1 MAKGTLKKM
10 LTVVMALLLCFS
22 MMPVNMW
29 VIAEEAQPEDL
40 EIVKGATEAD
50 EPEVEVDQVDDLSDE
65 AIVEEDTSKPAEES
79 EAIEELEETET
90 AEEAEAVE
98 VEAAEEPVAET
109 VEEEPT
115 PEEAEAVE
123 VEAAEE
129 PVAETVEEEPTPE
142 EAEAVEVEVTEEPVA
157 ETVEEEPTP
166 EETVE
171 IAEEAV
177 EEPAPTF
184 PAFADEQT
192 VSGVKVSVK
201 AEEGVFP
208 EGATLSVKKVSKSE
222 QKKVDNALEEVRAD
236 DSNVVA
242 SYTFDIKVLDKNGNE
257 VQPKEGAEVKVF
269 FELAEADNDNLD
281 TQVYHI
287 AEDTI
292 TADAVDE
299 LSVKTEGETVIVE
312 TDGFSYYTVEFTYN
326 DLQYVMEGD
335 TIIALADILA
345 KVGLSGEVTAV
356 AVSNEDLFS
365 APNESGA
372 WMVIAHKA
380 FTSTEWMKV
389 TIDSVEYE
397 IVVTDAIPGDD
408 VTLMI
413 DMDAG
418 EKKTGNFSITGGPVR
433 GPESGTATI
442 EGSTV
447 TNNADNDKKGGIG
460 ASTGSAF
467 ISRTGG
473 NLLFDGVTIN
483 NGTKSLVINIWANA
497 SAELRDSTIDCS
509 GVSYGTVP
517 FLLVGA
523 YNGVKGTLNV
533 SGDSTILNANAPV
546 AGGSGGSVIN
556 VNSGTLTIT
565 NSEILFNN
573 SIKLTVKE
581 GATLKIDGSTY
592 LSGQKPLIK
601 AGGTLD
607 LTSSTVL
614 FNTQDT
620 IGNLNTYFDFEDGA
634 IVKIE
639 KFEIKE
645 IIVNNG
651 ETAAISTKDGKE
663 VVTKDP
669 EISGSVTI
677 GGKSV
682 KVDADTITIKEKAPI
697 TVKSGGK
704 LTFGEVALEDRN
716 NITIQ
721 SGGKAYLKGTNTFN
735 NCTISNS
742 GAIYVEDGETEAEIT
757 GSSLTINGT
766 SGLIIVEDGKTL
778 TASTETLTPN
788 GKQQVQVYGTFNLK
802 ESEVDLSGN
811 GAIRIVRIEDGGTA
825 NITDS
830 KLSDSTSLGV
840 IRANAGA
847 TLNIENSTFSNNR
860 AAGSGEQNNGGVIL
874 AWESVITITGSTFEE
889 NSSASGGGVIW
900 MKGGDLKVSGS
911 IFSNNR
917 ANGHGGAIYQD
928 GGDVTIASSAFD
940 GNIADDGWYAHGGA
954 ICTMGGNA
962 TLTVEE
968 NSTFTN
974 NKSLLGSAIIL
985 LNGAK
990 GYINSALFEGNTVEK
1005 TGAYVNDGGTIF
1017 VSDGSYLS
1025 IPSVSIHDNSAAK
1038 GGSGLYVCGVG
1049 TANIMSGAAAIYDNE
1064 NGDVMQRHYPGTYGS
1079 ETRIF
1084 DEALGGGQHNWTW
1097 ETSGDG
1103 HNILKANSAL
1113 ASKPEE
1119 EVPTKRRLMKAAN
1132 TGDTGDKPA
1141 VVLKNNKSVGFGA
1154 GLGANG
1160 TVDIGDRTQIRIYK
1174 VWNDNSNTSGNRL
1187 TQDEFKK
1194 KLHVFG
1200 TNGEVDLT
1208 KEGIEITIHTSGE
1221 FDAFTEVVEAAKE
1234 GRTDK
1239 VTATEDNWVIDITG
1253 LPEDEWPYVVQEGEF
1268 PIMYCSDYY
1277 ADPASTDPVTQRDL
1291 GFFGFK
1297 NTYAEGKVTLEGT
1310 KVLNG
1315 RELTEGEFEFVLL
1328 DENDEEVGR
1337 TTCDAEG
1344 KFTFDEI
1351 TYTLKEWRAAK
1362 EYIYYISEVQGEDN
1376 TIDYDSHKVKVTVK
1390 LSYTN
1395 GDTEIKTDDVTYE
1408 EEAVFT
1414 NTYAEGATTIE
1425 ATKNL
1430 VGRELEAEEFQFVLL
1445 DDEEEEVAKT
1455 TNDEEGNISFELNY
1469 TLADLELPQ
1478 PNEEE
1483 SVSKTFTYTIKE
1495 VPGDEAQMAY
1505 DETSKKATV
1514 TVTYY
1519 TGNPK
1524 LDVVLEY
1531 EDEKVEFVNEAYTE
1545 ITIKKVWE
1553 DNDNEAEK
1561 RPTYIE
1567 AKLWGNNKLIET
1579 VMLNEESEW
1588 KYTFAK
1594 LPLRDE
1600 EKNDITYVVTE
1611 DTVDGYETPTI
1622 EKDTVDRAVTYTITN
1637 KVLEEKEYIDISV
1650 TKVWEDNND
1659 KAGVRPESVTI
1670 SLLADGK
1677 DANKAIVLNAEKN
1690 WKGTFEALPKLNEE
1704 GKEIEYTI
1712 REEEVTGYTVAI
1724 EGDSAKGFT
1733 VTNSYEEEIVETTD
1747 IPVTK
1752 IWNDLNN
1759 VVKQRPEKVTFNLLA
1774 NGKKVDSITL
1784 TSKDAGDD
1792 ANQWKGEFKD
1802 LPVKDDDGKEIAYTV
1817 EEEVVKWYIF
1827 ETEGDA
1833 ENGFVITNINRP
1845 WIPEIPDTP
1854 GDAKHGVFT
1863 LKKTVSGLAEKD
1875 KTYTIDVLF
1884 TLPDGTTQTL
1894 TYKLAPNEVVTFD
1907 YVLEGTKVKIVE
1919 NETGYTVTYKVD
1931 GTECQEFTMADG
1943 DFKEVVVNNDKAEA
1957 PKKEEKKR
1965 VPKTGDESNPMAY
1978 ILILIAAAGATTL
1991 VYRKKGSK
1999 ITEK

>member
-10 LTVVMALLLCFS
+10 LTVAMALLLCFS
-22 MMPVNMW
+22 MMPINTW

-40 EIVKGATEAD
+40 EIVKGATEVD
-50 EPEVEVDQVDDLSDE
+50 EPEIEVNSVDDPCEEVE
-65 AIVEEDTSKPAEES
+65 AIADEDSSEPTAETESVEAVK
-79 EAIEELEETET
+79 EETE
-90 AEEAEAVE
+90 AEEVTEESVDEPASEPATE
-98 VEAAEEPVAET
+98 SVEAAEET
-109 VEEEPT
+109 
-115 PEEAEAVE
+115 
-123 VEAAEE
+123 
-129 PVAETVEEEPTPE
+129 
-142 EAEAVEVEVTEEPVA
+142 
-157 ETVEEEPTP
+157 
-166 EETVE
+166 
-171 IAEEAV
+171 EAV
-177 EEPAPTF
+177 EEDKETEEAEVVEEDKETEEAEVVEPAEEQIEESTEEAAPEAKPETTTESVDKSAQVQNIKKSVEKLKPVF
-184 PAFADEQT
+184 PAFAEVKT
-192 VSGVKVSVK
+192 VSGVKVSVE
-201 AEEGVFP
+201 AEEGAFP
-208 EGATLSVKKVSKSE
+208 EGASLSVKKVSKSE

-242 SYTFDIKVLDKNGNE
+242 SYTFDIKVLDKDGNE
-257 VQPKEGAEVKVF
+257 VQPKEGAEVKLS
-269 FELAEADNDNLD
+269 FELAEAENDNLD
-281 TQVYHI
+281 AQVYHI
-287 AEDTI
+287 EEDII
-292 TADAVDE
+292 TADAVEE
-299 LSVKTEGETVIVE
+299 LKVKTEGETVIVE

-335 TIIALADILA
+335 TTIALADILA
-345 KVGLSGEVTAV
+345 KVGLAGEVTAV
-356 AVSNEDLFS
+356 KVSNEKLFS
-365 APNESGA
+365 ASNESGE
-372 WMVIAHKA
+372 WMVTAHKA

-389 TIDSVEYE
+389 TIDGVEYE
-397 IVVTDAIPGDD
+397 IVVTDAIPRDD

-497 SAELRDSTIDCS
+497 SAELKDSTIDCS

-556 VNSGTLTIT
+556 VNGGTFTIT
-565 NSEILFNN
+565 DSTITFNN
-573 SIKLTVKE
+573 NIKLTVKD
-581 GATLKIDGSTY
+581 GATLKVDGNTW
-592 LSGQKPLIK
+592 LQGQKPVIK

-607 LTSSTVL
+607 LTSSTAY

-620 IGNLNTYFDFEDGA
+620 IDNLGTYFDFEDGA
-634 IVKIE
+634 IIKIE
-639 KFEIKE
+639 KYEIKE

-651 ETAAISTKDGKE
+651 ETATISMEDGKE

-704 LTFGEVALEDRN
+704 LTFDEVALEDRN
-716 NITIQ
+716 SITIQ

-766 SGLIIVEDGKTL
+766 SGLIIVEAGKTL

-788 GKQQVQVYGTFNLK
+788 GKQQVQVYDEGTFNLK
-802 ESEVDLSGN
+802 GAEVDLSGN

-830 KLSDSTSLGV
+830 NLSNSTSLGV
-840 IRANAGA
+840 IRANAGS

-874 AWESVITITGSTFEE
+874 AWDSKITIKGSTFGE
-889 NSSASGGGVIW
+889 NNAASGGGVIW
-900 MKGGDLKVSGS
+900 MQGGELKVSGS
-911 IFSNNR
+911 TFSNNR
-917 ANGHGGAIYQD
+917 ANGHGGVIYQD

-954 ICTMGGNA
+954 ICTMGGKA
-962 TLTVEE
+962 TLTVED

-985 LNGAK
+985 LHGAK
-990 GYINSALFEGNTVEK
+990 GYINSAVFEGNTVEK

-1025 IPSVSIHDNSAAK
+1025 IPSVSIHNNSAEK

-1097 ETSGDG
+1097 DTSRDG
-1103 HNILKANSAL
+1103 HNILYANSDL
-1113 ASKPEE
+1113 ATKPEE

-1132 TGDTGDKPA
+1132 TGGTGNKAA
-1141 VVLKNNKSVGFGA
+1141 VVLRNNSSVGFGA

-1174 VWNDNSNTSGNRL
+1174 VWNDNSNKPGHRL

-1208 KEGIEITIHTSGE
+1208 KEGIEITIHTSGK

-1239 VTATEDNWVIDITG
+1239 VTASEDNWVIDITG

-1268 PIMYCSDYY
+1268 PIMYCSDSY
-1277 ADPASTDPVTQRDL
+1277 ADPSSTDPVTQRDL

-1328 DENDEEVGR
+1328 DENDKEVGR
-1337 TTCDAEG
+1337 ATCDAEG

-1351 TYTLKEWRAAK
+1351 TYTLMEWRAAR
-1362 EYIYYISEVQGEDN
+1362 EYTYYISEVQGEDN
-1376 TIDYDSHKVKVTVK
+1376 TLDYDSHKVKVTVT

-1395 GDTEIKTDDVTYE
+1395 GDTEIKTDVTYE
-1408 EEAVFT
+1408 EDAVFT
-1414 NTYAEGATTIE
+1414 NTYAEGSTTIE

-1430 VGRELEAEEFQFVLL
+1430 AGRELEAEEFQFVLL
-1445 DDEEEEVAKT
+1445 DAEGREVAKT
-1455 TNDEEGNISFELNY
+1455 TNDANGNISFELKY

-1483 SVSKTFTYTIKE
+1483 SVSKTFTYKLKE
-1495 VPGDEAQMAY
+1495 VPGEEAN
-1505 DETSKKATV
+1505 
-1514 TVTYY
+1514 VTY
-1519 TGNPK
+1519 
-1524 LDVVLEY
+1524 DDHE
-1531 EDEKVEFVNEAYTE
+1531 
-1545 ITIKKVWE
+1545 
-1553 DNDNEAEK
+1553 
-1561 RPTYIE
+1561 
-1567 AKLWGNNKLIET
+1567 ET
-1579 VMLNEESEW
+1579 VEV
-1588 KYTFAK
+1588 K
-1594 LPLRDE
+1594 
-1600 EKNDITYVVTE
+1600 
-1611 DTVDGYETPTI
+1611 
-1622 EKDTVDRAVTYTITN
+1622 VTYTSGN
-1637 KVLEEKEYIDISV
+1637 PELSV
-1650 TKVWEDNND
+1650 EANYK
-1659 KAGVRPESVTI
+1659 
-1670 SLLADGK
+1670 DGK
-1677 DANKAIVLNAEKN
+1677 PVFKN
-1690 WKGTFEALPKLNEE
+1690 EY
-1704 GKEIEYTI
+1704 KEP
-1712 REEEVTGYTVAI
+1712 EVI
-1724 EGDSAKGFT
+1724 S
-1733 VTNSYEEEIVETTD
+1733 

-1752 IWNDLNN
+1752 LWDDYYNWSGRRH
-1759 VVKQRPEKVTFNLLA
+1759 KEVTFNLLA
-1774 NGKKVDSITL
+1774 NGEKVDSLKL
-1784 TSKDAGDD
+1784 TAENVGE
-1792 ANQWKGEFKD
+1792 ATNEWVGEFKN
-1802 LPVKDDDGKEIAYTV
+1802 LPVMGEDGTEITYTV
-1817 EEEVVKWYIF
+1817 EEESVKWYIY
-1827 ETEGDA
+1827 EISGDA
-1833 ENGFVITNINRP
+1833 ESGFVIMNINRP
-1845 WIPEIPDTP
+1845 WIPEVPDTP
-1854 GDAKHGVFT
+1854 GDAKYGQFT

-1875 KTYTIDVLF
+1875 KKYSVDVLF
-1884 TLPDGTTQTL
+1884 TLPDGTTTTVRYQL
-1894 TYKLAPNEVVTFD
+1894 TPDMEMLVE
-1907 YVLEGTKVKIVE
+1907 YVLEGTKVKITE
-1919 NETGYTVTYKVD
+1919 AETGYTVTYTVD
-1931 GTECQEFTMADG
+1931 GIECQEFTIADG
-1943 DFKEVVVNNDKAEA
+1943 DSKEVVVNNDKTKEDK
-1957 PKKEEKKR
+1957 PKEEKKTT
-1965 VPKTGDESNPMAY
+1965 PKTGDESSPMAY
-1978 ILILIAAAGATTL
+1978 ILILALAAGTTAL
-1991 VYRKKGSK
+1991 VYRRRNLKTVK
-1999 ITEK
+1999 E